1 MSEKKRSKKPK
12 SAAVKKDKK
21 ITKKVELKAKQK
33 KKNIF
38 RLVGNR
44 FCGCFFIFNNKYL
57 CS

>member
-33 KKNIF
+33 RK
-38 RLVGNR
+38 
-44 FCGCFFIFNNKYL
+44 KYL
-57 CS
+57 QK